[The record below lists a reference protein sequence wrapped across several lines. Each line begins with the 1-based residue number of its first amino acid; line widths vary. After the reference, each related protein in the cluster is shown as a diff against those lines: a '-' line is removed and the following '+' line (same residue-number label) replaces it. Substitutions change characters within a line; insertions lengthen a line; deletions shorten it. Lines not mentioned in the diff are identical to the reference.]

1 MQDKSI
7 AQSQAFIQ
15 ELKDMNSISE
25 QHSSSLQSQLLDLQ
39 SELTRMGLEKASLQ
53 SQLQEQTRQSEEY
66 ARQLR
71 MLQV

>member
-1 MQDKSI
+1 M
-7 AQSQAFIQ
+7 
-15 ELKDMNSISE
+15 LGCLV
-25 QHSSSLQSQLLDLQ
+25 QHCLAHATFMQLLDLQ

>member
-25 QHSSSLQSQLLDLQ
+25 QHSSSLQSKLLDLQ

-66 ARQLR
+66 VRQLR